1 MLKLKHLNQT
11 AHLLLLAFLFTLGC
25 GEAENPDVI
34 KREGEPD
41 YVRSVDDDQMDRA
54 VAKAKQTYMQLVEAL
69 DAAAPN
75 HHSFTVK
82 KPYSIPDGGREHIWI
97 NSVTWDGEKF
107 LGEVNNEPVDTK
119 EVKLGDI
126 VTITPEELSDWMY
139 IDGNTVVGGYTLR
152 VLHYQM
158 SAEEQKAFEESTG
171 LIIPPVDF

>member
-1 MLKLKHLNQT
+1 MLNNTLLNR
-11 AHLLLLAFLFTLGC
+11 AAGFFLIVSLFTLGC
-25 GEAENPDVI
+25 GEAENPDVV

-41 YVRSVDDDQMDRA
+41 YVRSVDDEQMDRA
-54 VAKAKQTYMQLVEAL
+54 VTKARQTYMQLVEAL
-69 DAAAPN
+69 EAASPN

-82 KPYSIPDGGREHIWI
+82 KPFSTPDGGWEHMWI
-97 NSVTWDGEKF
+97 NPITWDGEKF

-139 IDGNTVVGGYTLR
+139 IDGKTVVGGYTLR

-171 LIIPPVDF
+171 LVIPPVDF